1 MNNGDHNARRSLNA
15 TNCLGKGELGG
26 IHAGVHLPSGNCGHA
41 IGSTNNQRGRI
52 PHRGCD
58 FRKPKWRQLIDSIL
72 RDLGELGLSGAISLR
87 LARAGDQ
94 CGRSRLKPFCRNIR
108 DFLQGARPPLQ
119 FDRQFSSRPLNIS
132 QRRVWCCTS
141 HLGNRFTHDVSICR
155 RLLHSRYAHLQFAT
169 RCVIFCKSLEQGL
182 NLRRRGVGKTFN

>member
-1 MNNGDHNARRSLNA
+1 MTGQAGTYSQKRAAPLLRGLYERCAFGVALAVFGVGGLIYTAHEYSDFTFECEVKIEEPMDSGIFLNMVPGLRGYQV
-15 TNCLGKGELGG
+15 TIDTPKDGELGG
-26 IHAGVHLPSGNCGHA
+26 IYAGVHLPSGNCGHA

-94 CGRSRLKPFCRNIR
+94 CGRSGR
-108 DFLQGARPPLQ
+108 G
-119 FDRQFSSRPLNIS
+119 
-132 QRRVWCCTS
+132 
-141 HLGNRFTHDVSICR
+141 H
-155 RLLHSRYAHLQFAT
+155 
-169 RCVIFCKSLEQGL
+169 
-182 NLRRRGVGKTFN
+182 RRGCGTPPGSPGAGKA